1 MAATWP
7 DYDRRRDP
15 AEPYVNVITILVV
28 EDESAI
34 RHMLNFRLSREGFTV
49 VEAEDV
55 EQGWAAIKD
64 KLPDLVLLDW
74 MLPNT
79 SGLELLRTLR
89 EDEFTRELPVI
100 MLTARGGEHDHRQ
113 LAGELV
119 LTARGEEQHRVAGL
133 DHGADDYVTKPFSIE
148 ELVARIRALL
158 RRVTPEKSDEAVVA
172 DGLELDPVS
181 HRVVANGGE
190 VHLGPTE
197 FRLLRF
203 FMNHQDRVFSRRQ
216 LLDRVWGKDVYVED
230 RTVDVHIRRLRRT
243 LEPTGFD
250 RFVQTVRGT
259 GYRFS
264 QRD

>member
-1 MAATWP
+1 
-7 DYDRRRDP
+7 
-15 AEPYVNVITILVV
+15 VVTILIV
-28 EDESAI
+28 EDEAAI
-34 RHMLNFRLSREGFTV
+34 RHMLNFRLSREGFSV
-49 VEAEDV
+49 IEAADV
-55 EQGWAAIKD
+55 AEAWTAIKQQ
-64 KLPDLVLLDW
+64 LPDLVLLDW

-79 SGLELLRTLR
+79 SGLEFLR
-89 EDEFTRELPVI
+89 EVRQNDYTRELPVI
-100 MLTARGGEHDHRQ
+100 M
-113 LAGELV
+113 

-158 RRVTPEKSDEAVVA
+158 RRVTPEKSEEPVAA

-181 HRVVANGGE
+181 HRVLADGSE
-190 VHLGPTE
+190 VRLGPTE

-203 FMNHQDRVFSRRQ
+203 FMTHPDRVFSRRQ

-243 LEPTGFD
+243 LEPTGYE
-250 RFVQTVRGT
+250 RFIQTVRGS

-264 QRD
+264 LRD

>member
-1 MAATWP
+1 MAATWA
-7 DYDRRRDP
+7 DYDRSRDP
-15 AEPYVNVITILVV
+15 AELRVKVITILVV

-34 RHMLNFRLSREGFTV
+34 RHMLNFRLSREGFAV

-79 SGLELLRTLR
+79 SGLEFLRTLR

-100 MLTARGGEHDHRQ
+100 M
-113 LAGELV
+113 

>member
-1 MAATWP
+1 MVKNFEVARLFELMA
-7 DYDRRRDP
+7 
-15 AEPYVNVITILVV
+15 
-28 EDESAI
+28 
-34 RHMLNFRLSREGFTV
+34 
-49 VEAEDV
+49 DV
-55 EQGWAAIKD
+55 
-64 KLPDLVLLDW
+64 
-74 MLPNT
+74 
-79 SGLELLRTLR
+79 LEL
-89 EDEFTRELPVI
+89 
-100 MLTARGGEHDHRQ
+100 
-113 LAGELV
+113 
-119 LTARGEEQHRVAGL
+119 RGEN
-133 DHGADDYVTKPFSIE
+133 PF
-148 ELVARIRALL
+148 RIRAY
-158 RRVTPEKSDEAVVA
+158 RRAAQNVESLTEDEAVVA

>member
-1 MAATWP
+1 VELRAK
-7 DYDRRRDP
+7 
-15 AEPYVNVITILVV
+15 VIAILVV

-55 EQGWAAIKD
+55 EQGWAAIKA

-79 SGLELLRTLR
+79 SGLEFLRMLR
-89 EDEFTRELPVI
+89 EDEYTREFPVI
-100 MLTARGGEHDHRQ
+100 M
-113 LAGELV
+113 

-158 RRVTPEKSDEAVVA
+158 RRVTPEKSEEPVVA
-172 DGLELDPVS
+172 EGLELDPVS